1 MQMLVRTYL
10 LLLALAAACS
20 ASTARLP
27 PAPDEPAGCCCAFG
41 DCREQFTQ
49 EACARG
55 GEFQGWT
62 YTWHAG
68 ECTTYDVY
76 PAPDHPLSSR

>member
-1 MQMLVRTYL
+1 MRMLVRAHF
-10 LLLALAAACS
+10 LLLALVAACS
-20 ASTARLP
+20 ASTARVAA
-27 PAPDEPAGCCCAFG
+27 APEEPAGCCCSYG

-49 EACARG
+49 EACARE

-68 ECTTYDVY
+68 ECTSQDVY